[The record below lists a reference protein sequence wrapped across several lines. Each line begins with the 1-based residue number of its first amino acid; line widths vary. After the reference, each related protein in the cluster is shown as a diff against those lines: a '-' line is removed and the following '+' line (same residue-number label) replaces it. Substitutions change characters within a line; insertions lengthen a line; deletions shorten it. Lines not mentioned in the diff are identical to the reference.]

1 MLTTRSN
8 ATDTEAADRIRAR
21 LNSALKGKEDVV
33 EMVLVCLLSKGHLLL
48 EDKPGLGKTTLAKA
62 LASAIGGE
70 FARAQC
76 TPDLLPSDMTGFNIF
91 NQKTHEFEFRRGPV
105 FADVLLADE
114 INRATPRT
122 QSALLEAMAERQVT
136 VDTERFELSSEF
148 FVIATQNPVDQHGT
162 YPLPEAQLD
171 RFAMKLSVGYP
182 APSDEVRM
190 LQEAIT
196 APTDSF
202 DGESLGLEPGQLRD
216 LQQQVAAI
224 PVAESVQDYLV
235 RIATE
240 TRRHPSIA
248 LGLSPRGLLTLQ
260 RAAQAR
266 AFLAGRDYVTPDD
279 VLDVIFPVLSVR
291 IGLEINEAT
300 RVIQEVLDAVA
311 VPEYSE
317 HLK

>member
-1 MLTTRSN
+1 
-8 ATDTEAADRIRAR
+8 
-21 LNSALKGKEDVV
+21 
-33 EMVLVCLLSKGHLLL
+33 
-48 EDKPGLGKTTLAKA
+48 
-62 LASAIGGE
+62 
-70 FARAQC
+70 
-76 TPDLLPSDMTGFNIF
+76 
-91 NQKTHEFEFRRGPV
+91 
-105 FADVLLADE
+105 
-114 INRATPRT
+114 
-122 QSALLEAMAERQVT
+122 
-136 VDTERFELSSEF
+136 
-148 FVIATQNPVDQHGT
+148 
-162 YPLPEAQLD
+162 
-171 RFAMKLSVGYP
+171 MKLSVGYP
-182 APSDEVRM
+182 APTDEIRM
-190 LQEAIT
+190 LQEAIV
-196 APTDSF
+196 APDDSF
-202 DGESLGLEPGQLRD
+202 DGESSGLAPGQLRD
-216 LQQQVAAI
+216 LQQQVAVI
-224 PVAESVQDYLV
+224 PVVESVQDYLV